1 MSLLDSYLYF
11 DEDHDLD
18 ESEMPE
24 YSPVEAV
31 HVRELVERG
40 LLESGEILSHKG
52 WHHEMHH
59 EDDEWWGSMW
69 DGPSGEERSYISDFE
84 EWEQ

>member
-1 MSLLDSYLYF
+1 MDLDHYLYF

-24 YSPVEAV
+24 YSPVEAA
-31 HVRELVERG
+31 HVRELVLRG
-40 LLESGEILSHKG
+40 HLNSGEVLSHKG
-52 WHHEMHH
+52 WHHMMAEYNGK
-59 EDDEWWGSMW
+59 WYGSMW
-69 DGPSGEERSYISDFE
+69 DGPSGETRRYIADLE

>member
-1 MSLLDSYLYF
+1 MDLDHYLYF

-24 YSPVEAV
+24 YSPVDAADM
-31 HVRELVERG
+31 RELVLRG
-40 LLESGEILSHKG
+40 LIASGEVFSHKG
-52 WHHEMHH
+52 WHHQLYH
-59 EDDEWWGSMW
+59 EDGEWWGSMW
-69 DGPSGEERSYISDFE
+69 DGPTGEQRHYIDDLG